1 MRSCISQT
9 EKRRPLPSVLR
20 FPAGAGLGSAGSFI
34 CAGVVAP
41 DPPYRA
47 AVIRT
52 GQFPGV
58 RLSSGLTIYDEELRN
73 GRLLTRYW
81 GSNGQIVPDAYLDGD
96 RWQID
101 MLPADT
107 FKLEIEKQELSGTW
121 KWIGAEKSEVSQS
134 GRIVGDHGVG
144 KHSAADPSK
153 GVHALERRPRHGAL
167 AGSDEQRIASDCN
180 FERISMGRAT
190 LAHSELRGKTSA

>member
-1 MRSCISQT
+1 MSQT
-9 EKRRPLPSVLR
+9 ENRQIFSSDLRSLLVLGFVLLLHSFTLGVLPS
-20 FPAGAGLGSAGSFI
+20 
-34 CAGVVAP
+34 

-96 RWQID
+96 RWLID

-121 KWIGAEKSEVSQS
+121 KWIGAEKSEVHNPD
-134 GRIVGDHGVG
+134 GLLVT
-144 KHSAADPSK
+144 
-153 GVHALERRPRHGAL
+153 LELESTARPIRV
-167 AGSDEQRIASDCN
+167 
-180 FERISMGRAT
+180 
-190 LAHSELRGKTSA
+190 K

>member
-1 MRSCISQT
+1 VRSCISQT
-9 EKRRPLPSVLR
+9 EKRRPLPSVL
-20 FPAGAGLGSAGSFI
+20 ASLLALGLVLLVHSF
-34 CAGVVAP
+34 ALGVVAP

-121 KWIGAEKSEVSQS
+121 KWIGAEKSEVRNPD
-134 GRIVGDHGVG
+134 GLLVTME
-144 KHSAADPSK
+144 
-153 GVHALERRPRHGAL
+153 LESTARPIRVRCTR
-167 AGSDEQRIASDCN
+167 S
-180 FERISMGRAT
+180 
-190 LAHSELRGKTSA
+190 